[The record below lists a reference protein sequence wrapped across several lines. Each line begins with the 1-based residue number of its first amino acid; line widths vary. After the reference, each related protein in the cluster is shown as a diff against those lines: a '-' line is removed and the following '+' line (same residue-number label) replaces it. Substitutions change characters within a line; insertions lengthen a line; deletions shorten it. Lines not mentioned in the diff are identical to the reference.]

1 MRAPGRLI
9 RDQRGSV
16 TILMIAC
23 LFLVLSLCLLTVD
36 IGLYLTARHRA
47 QNAADAASL
56 AAVQQSFPL
65 FGTGQQPEAA
75 ASKIAGANGATL
87 EMIEVSDGG
96 SHVEVEVSVRPGSLL
111 LRGMGVGPE
120 KATARAAAEVD
131 IEALLASNR
140 IWYTMDPTA
149 LAGLRSFLSRR
160 GSESFSSVSTMV
172 SLLSLQHLGKPYVWG
187 ATGPNYFDCSGLVC
201 YVYAQIG
208 VRLPRVT
215 HSQVRVGRAVQAVEL
230 APGDLV
236 FFRGNRHVGIYLGG
250 GCYVH
255 APRTGDVVKVS
266 QLGSRSDLSACRR
279 VI

>member
-1 MRAPGRLI
+1 
-9 RDQRGSV
+9 
-16 TILMIAC
+16 
-23 LFLVLSLCLLTVD
+23 
-36 IGLYLTARHRA
+36 
-47 QNAADAASL
+47 
-56 AAVQQSFPL
+56 
-65 FGTGQQPEAA
+65 
-75 ASKIAGANGATL
+75 
-87 EMIEVSDGG
+87 MIEVSDGG